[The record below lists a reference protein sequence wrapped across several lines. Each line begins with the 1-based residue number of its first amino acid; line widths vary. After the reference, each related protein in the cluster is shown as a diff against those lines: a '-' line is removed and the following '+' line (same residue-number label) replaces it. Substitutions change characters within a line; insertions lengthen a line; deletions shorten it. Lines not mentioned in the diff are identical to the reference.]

1 MADYVPPVSPDIIF
15 NFVTPD
21 YVPPVSPDIIF
32 EMTTEDDGGAGAND
46 PRKVQ
51 HFVIT

>member
-1 MADYVPPVSPDIIF
+1 MADYTPPVSPDVIF

-32 EMTTEDDGGAGAND
+32 EMTTEDDGGGTSAD
-46 PRKVQ
+46 PRMVQ

>member
-15 NFVTPD
+15 NFVTPA

-32 EMTTEDDGGAGAND
+32 EMTTEDDGGGTALD
-46 PRKVQ
+46 PRRVQ
-51 HFVIT
+51 HFVIC

>member
-1 MADYVPPVSPDIIF
+1 MAYEPPVTPNVIF
-15 NFVTPD
+15 NFVTTP
-21 YVPPVSPDIIF
+21 YVPPVTPEVIF
-32 EMTTEDDGGAGAND
+32 EMTTEDDGGDGDSD

>member
-32 EMTTEDDGGAGAND
+32 EMTTEDDGGTGND
-46 PRKVQ
+46 PRRVQ

>member
-1 MADYVPPVSPDIIF
+1 MADYIAPVPPDIIF

-21 YVPPVSPDIIF
+21 YVAPVSPDIIF
-32 EMTTEDDGGAGAND
+32 EMTTEDDGGDTGYD

>member
-1 MADYVPPVSPDIIF
+1 MAYEPPVSPDIIF
-15 NFVTPD
+15 NFVTPE
-21 YVPPVSPDIIF
+21 YIAPVSPDIIF
-32 EMTTEDDGGAGAND
+32 EMTTEDDGGDGAND

>member
-1 MADYVPPVSPDIIF
+1 MADYVPPVSPEIIF

-32 EMTTEDDGGAGAND
+32 EMTAEDDGGGSTSD
-46 PRKVQ
+46 PRIVQ
-51 HFVIT
+51 RFVIT

>member
-1 MADYVPPVSPDIIF
+1 MPYEPPVTPNVNF
-15 NFVTPD
+15 NFVTTP
-21 YVPPVSPDIIF
+21 YTPPETPNVDF
-32 EMTTEDDGGAGAND
+32 EMTTEDDGGGGAND

>member
-1 MADYVPPVSPDIIF
+1 MADYVPPVSPEIVF

-21 YVPPVSPDIIF
+21 YVAPVSPDIIF
-32 EMTTEDDGGAGAND
+32 EMTAEDDGGATAAD
-46 PRKVQ
+46 PRRVQ

>member
-15 NFVTPD
+15 NFLTPD

-32 EMTTEDDGGAGAND
+32 EMTTEDDGGTAND

>member
-1 MADYVPPVSPDIIF
+1 MAYTPPVTPEVNFNFTVTPYVPPV
-15 NFVTPD
+15 TPE
-21 YVPPVSPDIIF
+21 VNF
-32 EMTTEDDGGAGAND
+32 EMTTDDDDDGGASD